1 MITVVDAPPFAT
13 VQDLGRPGFRDSGV
27 PVSGVADRDSAIR
40 LNALL
45 GNDGNAAMI
54 EWAVG
59 GGALRFDV
67 ACTIAIGG
75 AEAECSIDGRPTP
88 AFWPVVVSPGAV
100 LAVTRLVRGRYLL
113 LAVRGGI
120 DVPVVL
126 GSRSTLLSASIGGLD
141 GRRLRTGDTLPI
153 GDTSGGMVG
162 PARRAQHLPQRGS
175 IAVRRGPQAA
185 LFGSAGWSAF
195 INAEFTVSRASDRVG
210 YRLEGQRVECTGA
223 GSLPSE
229 PTCVGAIQV
238 PEGGDPIVLM
248 NDGPTI
254 GGYPKIAVIR
264 SAWISRFSQLTPGDR
279 VKFILDEESR

>member
-1 MITVVDAPPFAT
+1 MITVAEAPAFAT
-13 VQDLGRPGFRDSGV
+13 IQDLGRPGFRAAGV

-40 LNALL
+40 LNASL
-45 GNDGNAAMI
+45 GNDRNAAMI

-59 GGALRFDV
+59 GGAVRFHV

-75 AEAECSIDGRPTP
+75 AEAECSIDGRSLA
-88 AFWPVVVSPGAV
+88 AFWPVTVPPGAELTV
-100 LAVTRLVRGRYLL
+100 RRLVRGRYLL
-113 LAVRGGI
+113 LAVAGGI

-126 GSRSTLLSASIGGLD
+126 GSRSTLLSAAIGGLQ

-153 GDTSGGMVG
+153 GDTSAGTVG
-162 PARRAQHLPQRGS
+162 HATRTQHVLQRGS

-185 LFGSAGWSAF
+185 LFGGAGWSAF
-195 INAEFTVSRASDRVG
+195 INAEFTVSRASDRTG
-210 YRLEGQRVECTGA
+210 YRLEGKRLECAGA
-223 GSLPSE
+223 GALPSE
-229 PTCVGAIQV
+229 PTCIGAIQV

-264 SAWISRFSQLTPGDR
+264 RAWISRFAQLAPGAR
-279 VKFILDEESR
+279 VRFVMDEES